1 MKERGVGVMTYARHF
16 DEQMMQVLGFLYL
29 TSHRISLL
37 YQKIEIIRTG
47 MGSKDPPKFWKKI
60 YKKRDRVLFITTE
73 KMIEEK

>member
-29 TSHRISLL
+29 TSHRILLL

-47 MGSKDPPKFWKKI
+47 MGSKDPPKF
-60 YKKRDRVLFITTE
+60 
-73 KMIEEK
+73 